1 MAVNGFRAKK
11 FEDSEILDG
20 NENVVG
26 HTKVSS
32 SGSEP
37 GQSCFALGR
46 VLRWL

>member
-1 MAVNGFRAKK
+1 MAVNSFRAKK
-11 FEDSEILDG
+11 CEDFEIVDD

-26 HTKVSS
+26 HIKVSS